1 MTDTA
6 PSPGPLRGLR
16 VVEIAALG
24 SAPFAAMML
33 ADAGAEVLRINR
45 PGQTTDDAGILG
57 RGRTTLSLD
66 LKDPCERDRALDAID
81 RADVL
86 IEGFRPGVMERLG
99 LGPDTCLGRNPALIY
114 ARMTGWGQDGP
125 LADTAGHDLNYLALT
140 GALRSIARQ
149 GEVPVPPLNLVGDY
163 GGGGMLLV
171 TGILA
176 ALYERV
182 SSNVGQVV
190 DAAMIDGTS
199 LLMSGIWNRKAT
211 GNWSSEPGTNSIDS
225 GAHFY
230 NVYRTSDDA
239 FMAVGS
245 IEPQFYQ
252 RLLRGLGLADA
263 DLPAQQDRA
272 QWPAMKDRFASIF
285 RTKTREEWTVV
296 FAELDACVSPVL
308 TLDEAV
314 TDPHMQFRNTLIRGE
329 RVEPAPAPR
338 YSRTPGNA
346 GGHGENTEPAT
357 TLMTRWASTDC
368 TTPATTRTGQH

>member
-86 IEGFRPGVMERLG
+86 IEGFRPGVMERLR

>member
-1 MTDTA
+1 MTQTA
-6 PSPGPLRGLR
+6 PSPGPLHGLR

-45 PGQTTDDAGILG
+45 PGQNTNDVGILG
-57 RGRTTLSLD
+57 RGRAAELSLD
-66 LKDPCERDRALDAID
+66 LKDPHERDRALDAIGH
-81 RADVL
+81 ADVL

-99 LGPDTCLGRNPALIY
+99 LGPDICLGHNPALIY
-114 ARMTGWGQDGP
+114 ARMTGWGQEGP
-125 LADTAGHDLNYLALT
+125 LANTAGHDINYLALT
-140 GALRSIARQ
+140 GALRSITRR

-182 SSNVGQVV
+182 TSNAGQVV

-199 LLMSGIWNRKAT
+199 LLMSGIWNRKST
-211 GNWSSEPGTNSIDS
+211 GNWSREPGTNSIDS
-225 GAHFY
+225 GSHFY
-230 NVYRTSDDA
+230 NVYRTADDA

-252 RLLRGLGLADA
+252 RLLRGLGIADA

-285 RTKTREEWTVV
+285 RTKTREEWTAV

-314 TDPHMQFRNTLIRGE
+314 TDPHMQSRGTLLRGE

-338 YSRTPGNA
+338 YSRTPGAAN
-346 GGHGENTEPAT
+346 GGGSKPAE
-357 TLMTRWASTDC
+357 TLVAQWASTSC
-368 TTPATTRTGQH
+368 ATAAATRTGQH

>member
-252 RLLRGLGLADA
+252 RLLLGLGLADA

-357 TLMTRWASTDC
+357 TLMTRCASTDC

>member
-1 MTDTA
+1 MTHTA
-6 PSPGPLRGLR
+6 HSPGPLRGLR

-33 ADAGAEVLRINR
+33 ADADAEVLRINR

-86 IEGFRPGVMERLG
+86 IEGFRPGVMERLR

-125 LADTAGHDLNYLALT
+125 LADTAGHDVNYLALT

-182 SSNVGQVV
+182 SSNTGQVV

-252 RLLRGLGLADA
+252 RLLLGLGLADA

>member
-149 GEVPVPPLNLVGDY
+149 GEAPVPPLNLVGDY

-182 SSNVGQVV
+182 SSNTGQVV

-225 GAHFY
+225 GSHFY

-252 RLLRGLGLADA
+252 RLLLGLGLADA

-272 QWPAMKDRFASIF
+272 QWPAMKDRFARIF
-285 RTKTREEWTVV
+285 QAKTREEWTVV

-314 TDPHMQFRNTLIRGE
+314 TDPHIQFRNTLIRGE

-346 GGHGENTEPAT
+346 GGHGENPEPAT

-368 TTPATTRTGQH
+368 TTPATIRTGQH

>member
-149 GEVPVPPLNLVGDY
+149 GEAPVPPLNLVGDY

-182 SSNVGQVV
+182 SSNTGQVV

-225 GAHFY
+225 GSHFY

-252 RLLRGLGLADA
+252 RLLLGLGLADA

-272 QWPAMKDRFASIF
+272 QWPAMKDRFARIF
-285 RTKTREEWTVV
+285 QAKTREEWTVV

-314 TDPHMQFRNTLIRGE
+314 TDPHIQFRNTLIRGE

-338 YSRTPGNA
+338 YSRSPGNA
-346 GGHGENTEPAT
+346 GGHGENPEPAA

-368 TTPATTRTGQH
+368 TTPATIRTGQH